1 MTKRPITEDDLQAYV
16 DDVLEA
22 ERHREVAD
30 YLQGNP
36 DAAER
41 LSSYARQAAALREA
55 MEPVMQEP
63 IPSRLNLA
71 HIAAARRQ
79 PPRAR
84 FAPMAA
90 AAMAL
95 LAVGATGGWLL
106 KGMTAPA
113 TEGVAMLAQ
122 EASASYGA
130 FASDRIRPVE
140 VRADGSDT
148 LKQLASSTLGASAVI
163 PDLSKA
169 GYRLMGGRVVST
181 LHGPGVMLMYDNDQ
195 GSRLVMLSRK
205 MLVDQ
210 NKAMVGSS
218 SGAINGWSWA
228 NDGLGYSLVGSV
240 PSDKLHSFAD
250 AVRSQVTTSL

>member
-1 MTKRPITEDDLQAYV
+1 MTRKPITEDDLQGYV
-16 DDVLEA
+16 DDVLDA
-22 ERHREVAD
+22 ERHREVSD

-36 DAAER
+36 EAAAR
-41 LSSYARQAAALREA
+41 LSSYASQVAALRSA
-55 MEPVMQEP
+55 MDPVMQEP
-63 IPSRLNLA
+63 VPSRLNLT
-71 HIAAARRQ
+71 HIAAARR
-79 PPRAR
+79 PRAR
-84 FAPMAA
+84 AGFAPMAA

-95 LAVGATGGWLL
+95 LAVGATGGWLV

-122 EASASYGA
+122 EASASYGT
-130 FASDRIRPVE
+130 FASDKVRPVE
-140 VRADGSDT
+140 VRANESDT

-181 LHGPGVMLMYDNDQ
+181 LHGPGVMLMYDNDH

-210 NKAMVGSS
+210 NRPMIESS
-218 SGAINGWSWA
+218 SGAVNGWSWA
-228 NDGLGYSLVGSV
+228 NDGLGYSLVGSL
-240 PSDKLHSFAD
+240 PSNELHSFAD
-250 AVRSQVTTSL
+250 DVRSQVTTAL